1 MNNALKQAKP
11 AGAPEPTLPRVI
23 PIKEIT
29 RSAQGQG
36 GTAGAPV
43 EYVEALYAKRVEI
56 GEVEIGGLVPFAD
69 TTPPSSMI
77 KPLLDGQLPWVL
89 KLSEKLPRLRIL
101 KSEAQAKGAGVYA
114 LTLWVEN
121 TGYLPFPTAM
131 GRKNQHVPP
140 AVVVTYPYFCVFH
153 NDGFVSRIGLL
164 DHLAGTHK
172 IPLDAAATI
181 CPDGVGSCVF
191 PSY

>member
-1 MNNALKQAKP
+1 MARKLTVVVLAFLLLISGLALAGGRR
-11 AGAPEPTLPRVI
+11 GAPRTGIGLGSGVGLARPYYYPFASYYV
-23 PIKEIT
+23 PY
-29 RSAQGQG
+29 Q
-36 GTAGAPV
+36 APV
-43 EYVEALYAKRVEI
+43 
-56 GEVEIGGLVPFAD
+56 LVISPYG
-69 TTPPSSMI
+69 PS
-77 KPLLDGQLPWVL
+77 
-89 KLSEKLPRLRIL
+89 
-101 KSEAQAKGAGVYA
+101 Y
-114 LTLWVEN
+114 
-121 TGYLPFPTAM
+121 Y
-131 GRKNQHVPP
+131 VPP